1 MNNPPIIPLN
11 PQREEEVNPFL
22 DQKDLKNKDTIVIQI
37 GSHSIKFGLA
47 SQYQPFIIPN
57 VIAHKINPDKATNIN
72 IELDNLTFNEDFI
85 SCVND
90 IENNIVQKENKN
102 KMAKKLAVLNLNK
115 SMENQGQNQIKEIPE
130 RNKEQIPNT
139 ICSFEKI
146 EHMAYDLNEDIVDN
160 NFKWTSLDN
169 KPDILIGREA
179 LCIPSNNNDYEIRFP
194 IKYGYFNNE
203 YNFYVVLYDLSLILK
218 YCFEN
223 VLRINQNEF
232 CNYNIVY
239 IIPDL
244 FIKTE
249 IKSMINLFFNY
260 FGFKNIFLHLES
272 VMSSFGLAIQS
283 SCVVDI
289 GSDKLNICC
298 VDEGMIIKNT
308 LIRKNMGGNEITK
321 LLFLITKYLVKN
333 NSKDNNDNKD
343 NNKFPIDLFNIKD
356 FRDFRI
362 FEKLKE
368 NECEFPPILDTG
380 LGINQL
386 TQKKVKLYLHKKGF
400 PTKIINSILVEE
412 VYLSPLCLFFPKIIE
427 TFRPKN
433 IPKINFYNDL
443 TNEKFVDSEDV
454 LAELAKIISISE
466 KKEDNNNNNNSNNN
480 NNLNNNNNT
489 SSNNINN
496 IKITNEQSIGSSSPK
511 KSNKEEDDSL
521 IGSPSKSESNKSFSD
536 DDEEKNKE
544 KDNVINYDN
553 IWDINIGI
561 DDLICQSLMKVK
573 NKELRKKLANSIM
586 LVGGTAKLKGL
597 IDFLEDKLINKLS
610 ELDNEIE
617 RVEIFNYPEID
628 MKTLSWIGG
637 SILPKLESAKDM
649 WIQKERWLG
658 EPEKM
663 EEQIDNNNIDN
674 NKKEGNT
681 NNNNDNN
688 NEKKNEINNENNND
702 NNMNNSNNNLEIGSQ
717 GEKSKNEENE
727 KNNEMIIEKEEK
739 DEKEDKDKDKEKE
752 KEKDK
757 EKNKDK
763 KDGDNKKKEGE
774 KKKKVER
781 HLDGGIILLREKCPF
796 PW

>member
-1 MNNPPIIPLN
+1 MKSPQTIPINPPK
-11 PQREEEVNPFL
+11 EEDVNPFL
-22 DQKDLKNKDTIVIQI
+22 DQKDTKNKDTIVIQI

-57 VIAHKINPDKATNIN
+57 VIAHKINPDKTSNIN
-72 IELDNLTFNEDFI
+72 IELDNLTFNDDFI
-85 SCVND
+85 QCVND

-102 KMAKKLAVLNLNK
+102 KMAKKLAVLNINK

-130 RNKEQIPNT
+130 RNKEYTPNI
-139 ICSFEKI
+139 ICPYKKMEQ
-146 EHMAYDLNEDIVDN
+146 MAYDLNEDIVDN
-160 NFKWTSLDN
+160 NFKWTSLESN
-169 KPDILIGREA
+169 PDILIGREA

-203 YNFYVVLYDLSLILK
+203 FNFYVVLYDLSLILK

-249 IKSMINLFFNY
+249 IKAMINLFFKF

-333 NSKDNNDNKD
+333 NNKEIANNDNNNL
-343 NNKFPIDLFNIKD
+343 NNKFPIDLFNIND
-356 FRDFRI
+356 FRDFRV

-386 TQKKVKLYLHKKGF
+386 TQKKVKLYQHRKGF
-400 PTKIINSILVEE
+400 PTKIINSILIEE

-433 IPKINFYNDL
+433 IPKINFFNDL
-443 TNEKFVDSEDV
+443 TNEKFIDSEDV

-466 KKEDNNNNNNSNNN
+466 KKEDNNNNSN
-480 NNLNNNNNT
+480 
-489 SSNNINN
+489 NNINN
-496 IKITNEQSIGSSSPK
+496 ASNTNLNNIKSPVEQSIGSSSPK
-511 KSNKEEDDSL
+511 KSNKEDDDSL
-521 IGSPSKSESNKSFSD
+521 MGSPSKSDSNKSFSD
-536 DDEEKNKE
+536 EDEEKNKE
-544 KDNVINYDN
+544 KDNIVNYEN
-553 IWDINIGI
+553 IWDINLGI

-586 LVGGTAKLKGL
+586 LVGGTAKLKGF

-610 ELDNEIE
+610 EMDNEIE
-617 RVEIFNYPEID
+617 RVEIFNYPDID

-663 EEQIDNNNIDN
+663 DEQIDNNIDI
-674 NKKEGNT
+674 NKKEINA
-681 NNNNDNN
+681 NNDNN
-688 NEKKNEINNENNND
+688 NINNDKKKENEIKNNNENNVN
-702 NNMNNSNNNLEIGSQ
+702 NNMNNNIEVGSQ
-717 GEKSKNEENE
+717 SEKSKNEENE
-727 KNNEMIIEKEEK
+727 KNNEMVIEKEEKEEK
-739 DEKEDKDKDKEKE
+739 DEKEGKEGKEGKEKE
-752 KEKDK
+752 K

-763 KDGDNKKKEGE
+763 KEDNKKKEGD
-774 KKKKVER
+774 KKKKIER

>member
-1 MNNPPIIPLN
+1 MKNSSNILPN
-11 PQREEEVNPFL
+11 PQREEEINPFL
-22 DQKDLKNKDTIVIQI
+22 DQKDIKNKDTIVIQI

-47 SQYQPFIIPN
+47 SQYQPFMIPN
-57 VIAHKINPDKATNIN
+57 VIAHKKRQDITSSIN

-90 IENNIVQKENKN
+90 IENNIIQKENKN
-102 KMAKKLAVLNLNK
+102 KMAKKLAVLNINK
-115 SMENQGQNQIKEIPE
+115 SMENQAQNQIKEIPE

-139 ICSFEKI
+139 ICSYEKM
-146 EHMAYDLNEDIVDN
+146 EHMAHDLNEDIVDN
-160 NFKWTSLDN
+160 NFKWTSLDSN
-169 KPDILIGREA
+169 PEILIGREA

-194 IKYGYFNNE
+194 IKYGYFNPE
-203 YNFYVVLYDLSLILK
+203 FNFYVVLYDLSLILQ
-218 YCFEN
+218 YCFEK
-223 VLRINQNEF
+223 VLRINQDEYG
-232 CNYNIVY
+232 NYNIVY

-249 IKSMINLFFNY
+249 VKAMINLFFKY

-308 LIRKNMGGNEITK
+308 LIRKNIGGNEVTK

-333 NSKDNNDNKD
+333 NSKENNDNNT
-343 NNKFPIDLFNIKD
+343 NNKFPIDLFNIND

-380 LGINQL
+380 LGISQL

-400 PTKIINSILVEE
+400 PTKIINSTLIEE
-412 VYLSPLCLFFPKIIE
+412 LYLSPLCLFYPKIIE

-433 IPKINFYNDL
+433 IKKITYFNDL
-443 TNEKFVDSEDV
+443 TNEYFVDSEDV

-466 KKEDNNNNNNSNNN
+466 KKEDNSNNNNNNSNNN
-480 NNLNNNNNT
+480 INNNNPKT
-489 SSNNINN
+489 
-496 IKITNEQSIGSSSPK
+496 QADPSIGSSSPK
-511 KSNKEEDDSL
+511 KSNKEDDDSL

-536 DDEEKNKE
+536 DDVEKNKE
-544 KDNVINYDN
+544 KDNIINYEN

-586 LVGGTAKLKGL
+586 LVGGTSKLKGF

-610 ELDNEIE
+610 EMDNEIE

-663 EEQIDNNNIDN
+663 EEQIDNNIEL
-674 NKKEGNT
+674 NKKEGNID
-681 NNNNDNN
+681 DNN
-688 NEKKNEINNENNND
+688 NEKKKENENNGD
-702 NNMNNSNNNLEIGSQ
+702 NNLNVGNNNLEIGSQ
-717 GEKSKNEENE
+717 GEKSKNEEND
-727 KNNEMIIEKEEK
+727 KNNNNEMAVEKEEK
-739 DEKEDKDKDKEKE
+739 ESKEKE
-752 KEKDK
+752 KEKNKK
-757 EKNKDK
+757 E
-763 KDGDNKKKEGE
+763 GDNKKKEGD

>member
-1 MNNPPIIPLN
+1 MKNPINISPNPPK
-11 PQREEEVNPFL
+11 EEEINPFL
-22 DQKDLKNKDTIVIQI
+22 DQKDTKNKDTIVIQI

-47 SQYQPFIIPN
+47 AQYQPFLIPN
-57 VIAHKINPDKATNIN
+57 VIAHKKKPDISSNIN

-90 IENNIVQKENKN
+90 IENNIIQKENKN
-102 KMAKKLAVLNLNK
+102 KMAKKLAVLNINK
-115 SMENQGQNQIKEIPE
+115 SMENQAQNQIKEIPE
-130 RNKEQIPNT
+130 RNKEQIPNN
-139 ICSFEKI
+139 IPSFEKM

-160 NFKWTSLDN
+160 NFKWTSLDSN
-169 KPDILIGREA
+169 PDILIGREA
-179 LCIPSNNNDYEIRFP
+179 LCIPSNNSDYEIRFP
-194 IKYGYFNNE
+194 IKYGYFNTE
-203 YNFYVVLYDLSLILK
+203 FNFYVVLYDLMLILQ
-218 YCFEN
+218 YCFEK
-223 VLRINQNEF
+223 VLRINQDEF
-232 CNYNIVY
+232 GNYNIVY

-249 IKSMINLFFNY
+249 IKAMINLFFKY

-308 LIRKNMGGNEITK
+308 LIRKNLGGNEITE

-333 NSKDNNDNKD
+333 KDNKDNND

-400 PTKIINSILVEE
+400 PTKIINSSLIEE
-412 VYLSPLCLFFPKIIE
+412 VYISPLCLFYPKIIE
-427 TFRPKN
+427 TFRSKN
-433 IPKINFYNDL
+433 IPKITYYNDL
-443 TNEKFVDSEDV
+443 TNEYFIDSEDV

-466 KKEDNNNNNNSNNN
+466 KKEDNSN
-480 NNLNNNNNT
+480 NNNNNT
-489 SSNNINN
+489 SNNNLNINN
-496 IKITNEQSIGSSSPK
+496 SKTQADPSIGSSSPK
-511 KSNKEEDDSL
+511 KSNKEDDDSL
-521 IGSPSKSESNKSFSD
+521 MGSPSKSESNKSLSD

-544 KDNVINYDN
+544 KDNIINYDN
-553 IWDINIGI
+553 IWDINVGI

-586 LVGGTAKLKGL
+586 LVGGTSKLKGL

-610 ELDNEIE
+610 EMDNEIE

-663 EEQIDNNNIDN
+663 EEQIDNNIDL
-674 NKKEGNT
+674 NKKEGNA
-681 NNNNDNN
+681 NNENN
-688 NEKKNEINNENNND
+688 NEKKKENEND
-702 NNMNNSNNNLEIGSQ
+702 NNDGNNNINNSSNNNIEIGSQ

-727 KNNEMIIEKEEK
+727 KNNEMIIDKEEK
-739 DEKEDKDKDKEKE
+739 EGKEKE
-752 KEKDK
+752 KNKK
-757 EKNKDK
+757 E
-763 KDGDNKKKEGE
+763 GENKKKEAD